1 MSLKYNEIDDLQSRL
16 ITIRSEISSVKRRIE
31 GCSEEAVKDLN
42 IALSSTKRAVDALE
56 DIKMIEGQITLFDGF
71 DLDK

>member
-1 MSLKYNEIDDLQSRL
+1 MSLTNNEIDDLQSRL

-42 IALSSTKRAVDALE
+42 IALSSTKIAVDALE

>member
-1 MSLKYNEIDDLQSRL
+1 MSLTNNEIDDLQSRL